1 MLNKFW
7 AQKFSEVK
15 DDANE
20 FLKPTPNDGAVL
32 FLLERAELCLKQPP
46 DSHWDGV
53 NRMAVNPSAPE
64 GRRAMSWA
72 NIVLPR

>member
-20 FLKPTPNDGAVL
+20 FLKTAPNDGAVL

-46 DSHWDGV
+46 DSDWDGV
-53 NRMAVNPSAPE
+53 NHMAE
-64 GRRAMSWA
+64 K
-72 NIVLPR
+72 